1 MEVNINFLLFLLNI
15 LKYLNTFFLRIGRQ
29 LAWVAILLMVIVILL
44 QVFFRYILNNALPW
58 PDELARFFM
67 LWMTALIAPSA
78 YRWGGFVSI
87 DMIISFFSKLIG
99 NLISLLLL
107 MLSLFILIIGFK
119 LGLDHIKVGWIFNSA
134 SIKIPLFI
142 IGEQSTPLKLAWMYM
157 SLPIG
162 IFLLILVN
170 LELILIRVISIFD
183 PFLDINSDPDKESLE
198 V

>member
-1 MEVNINFLLFLLNI
+1 MKIQSSCRLQFD

-29 LAWVAILLMVIVILL
+29 LAWIAILLMVIVILL
-44 QVFFRYILNNALPW
+44 QVFFRYVLNNALPW
-58 PDELARFFM
+58 PDEVARFLM

-87 DMIISFFSKLIG
+87 DMIIGSFTKLIG
-99 NLISLLLL
+99 NLFSLLLL
-107 MLSLFILIIGFK
+107 MLSFFILIIGFK
-119 LGLDHIKVGWIFNSA
+119 LGLDHIKVGWIFNSS

-142 IGEQSTPLKLAWMYM
+142 IGEQSKPLKLAWMYM

-170 LELILIRVISIFD
+170 LELILIRVISICD
-183 PFLDINSDPDKESLE
+183 PLLKIEPDPDKESLE